1 MIVQRRATVEQWYSF
16 IEELEMPIQV
26 SKKFDRGKA
35 NVVAKQLG
43 KQEKL
48 ASDPFPG
55 MVPKANQ
62 WIVQIRFSPSLSHLH
77 LWVKPFI
84 YI

>member
-16 IEELEMPIQV
+16 IEELEMPILV
-26 SKKFDRGKA
+26 LDRGKA

-55 MVPKANQ
+55 
-62 WIVQIRFSPSLSHLH
+62 
-77 LWVKPFI
+77 
-84 YI
+84 

>member
-1 MIVQRRATVEQWYSF
+1 
-16 IEELEMPIQV
+16 MPILV

-43 KQEKL
+43 KQEEL

-55 MVPKANQ
+55 S
-62 WIVQIRFSPSLSHLH
+62 SPTSPIGRDLAHLA
-77 LWVKPFI
+77 I
-84 YI
+84 

>member
-16 IEELEMPIQV
+16 IEELEMPILV

-48 ASDPFPG
+48 ASDPF
-55 MVPKANQ
+55 
-62 WIVQIRFSPSLSHLH
+62 R
-77 LWVKPFI
+77 
-84 YI
+84 